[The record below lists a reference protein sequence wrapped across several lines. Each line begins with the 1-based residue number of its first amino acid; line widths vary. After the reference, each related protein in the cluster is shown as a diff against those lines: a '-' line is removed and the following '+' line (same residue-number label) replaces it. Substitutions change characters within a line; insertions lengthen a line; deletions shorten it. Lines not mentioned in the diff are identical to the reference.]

1 MITAVVHLVGQGLVL
16 VGLLVIG
23 FGVYTVLRLDT
34 FYARMVITSKVEAM
48 GFTLVIFGAVVL
60 SGFTATSL
68 KLLMILVFE
77 LLTVS
82 ISAHAVA
89 RSAWQSGYRVKSHT
103 GAGEPDA

>member
-1 MITAVVHLVGQGLVL
+1 MFLVQIIGQALIFS
-16 VGLLVIG
+16 GLLVVG

-48 GFTLVIFGAVVL
+48 GFTLVVFGAVVL
-60 SGFTATSL
+60 SGFSATSL

-82 ISAHAVA
+82 ISAHAIA
-89 RSAWQSGYRVKSHT
+89 RSAWQSGYHVKSHT
-103 GAGEPDA
+103 KQEDSRA

>member
-1 MITAVVHLVGQGLVL
+1 MIFWQLLGQGLIVL
-16 VGLLVIG
+16 GLVVIG

-48 GFTLVIFGAVVL
+48 GFTLVVFGAIVL
-60 SGFTATSL
+60 SGFSAASL

-82 ISAHAVA
+82 ITAHAIA
-89 RSAWQSGYRVKSHT
+89 RSAWQSGYHVKSHT
-103 GAGEPDA
+103 VSRKPHD